1 MLRRPVG
8 HTVAELR
15 RLVPNRAEI
24 RPTTAVGIALG
35 TLDVLTTA
43 EHMLVPP
50 MADGNPLL
58 MTIGQVSPVVAY
70 GAFLAW
76 FLAVAAVA
84 LVRDDALGYS
94 ADTYLL
100 AAFSLTGTMNAAYFL
115 FGTTLFKEFV
125 GQYTAFTHLYIV
137 VLAPIGSLVVGSLW
151 ARRFRAA

>member
-15 RLVPNRAEI
+15 RLVPNRAAI
-24 RPTTAVGIALG
+24 RPTTAIGIALG

-50 MADGNPLL
+50 IADGNPLL
-58 MTIGQVSPVVAY
+58 MAVGQVSPVAAY

-94 ADTYLL
+94 ADAYLL
-100 AAFSLTGTMNAAYFL
+100 VAFSLTGTMNAAYVL

-137 VLAPIGSLVVGSLW
+137 VLAPIGSLVVGSFW
-151 ARRFRAA
+151 ARRFRAD